1 MRDAWYLGA
10 VALIAAACGGSAGDA
25 PPDATLRIVAR
36 DFAFEA
42 PDTLPAGPARLTFIN
57 EGREYH
63 HAQLLRVAA
72 DIPFAAIP
80 DSLPASGALPAWLI
94 PVGGAEGADSLARP
108 VTVLLS
114 LTPGRYFL
122 ICRITTAAGE
132 VHYALCM
139 HRPLVV
145 VDGGAR
151 GVRSPAD
158 TAIVAR
164 DYAFA
169 APDTLVEGPWRIRI
183 RNEGP
188 QEHHAA
194 VARLAAGH
202 TLNDV
207 VMQPAGASPVFEVL
221 GGTAGLAVGEENV
234 LELDL
239 PPGQYV
245 YMCFVFDLA
254 SKREHYQMGMARLL
268 TVVPRK

>member
-1 MRDAWYLGA
+1 MSDSRYLAA
-10 VALIAAACGGSAGDA
+10 VALIAAACGGSARDA
-25 PPDATLRIVAR
+25 PPEATLRIVAR

-63 HAQLLRVAA
+63 HAQLVRVAA

-80 DSLPASGALPAWLI
+80 DSLPASGALPSWLI

-114 LTPGRYFL
+114 LSPGRYFL
-122 ICRITTAAGE
+122 ICRITNAFGVE
-132 VHYALCM
+132 HYALGM

-145 VDGGAR
+145 VDGDAR
-151 GVRSPAD
+151 DVRSAAD
-158 TAIVAR
+158 TAVAAS

-169 APDTLVEGPWRIRI
+169 APDKLVEGTWRFRI

-194 VARLAAGH
+194 IARLAEGRG
-202 TLNDV
+202 LNDV
-207 VMQPAGASPVFEVL
+207 VNAPAGISTVFEVL

-234 LELDL
+234 LELAL
-239 PPGQYV
+239 SAGQYV
-245 YMCFVFDLA
+245 YMCFVMDSA
-254 SKREHYQMGMARLL
+254 SKREHYQMGMAKVL
-268 TVVPRK
+268 TVVPRE